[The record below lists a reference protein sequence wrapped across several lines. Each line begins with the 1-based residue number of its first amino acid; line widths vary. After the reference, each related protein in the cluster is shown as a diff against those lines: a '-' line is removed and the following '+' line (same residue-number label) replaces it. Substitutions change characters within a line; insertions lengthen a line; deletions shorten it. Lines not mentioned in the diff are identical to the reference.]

1 MVNHTTNDSQFE
13 PEIWLISQEDEDQT
27 LDVTTA
33 VCSLFANS
41 AAVDGL
47 KLWQLIRAENNE
59 SVSGDSENERQYELT
74 IRNMCLLARSFSE
87 AGFVPVLRIKIRS
100 QYYLDAFRNYL
111 RGGVL
116 RLITVSEDDT
126 EPFADTGLHVNS
138 KKLDTEEFMKL
149 LENKVADTRIM

>member
-1 MVNHTTNDSQFE
+1 MTNHTPNDSQFE
-13 PEIWLISQEDEDQT
+13 PEIWLISQEDDHQT
-27 LDVTTA
+27 LDLTTA

-47 KLWQLIRAENNE
+47 KLWQLIRTEDDE
-59 SVSGDSENERQYELT
+59 SISSDSDNERQYELT

-87 AGFVPVLRIKIRS
+87 AGFVPVLRIKVRS
-100 QYYLDAFRNYL
+100 EYYLDAFRNYL

-138 KKLDTEEFMKL
+138 KKLDIKDFMKL
-149 LENKVADTRIM
+149 IEDNIAGTRIM

>member
-1 MVNHTTNDSQFE
+1 MANQTTNNSQPE
-13 PEIWLISQEDEDQT
+13 PEIWLISQEDDDQT

-47 KLWQLIRAENNE
+47 KLWQLIRTENNE
-59 SVSGDSENERQYELT
+59 SVNDDSENERQYELT

-87 AGFVPVLRIKIRS
+87 AGFVPVLRIKVRS
-100 QYYLDAFRNYL
+100 EYYLDAFRNYL

-126 EPFADTGLHVNS
+126 APFANTGFHVNS
-138 KKLDTEEFMKL
+138 QELNTKDFKKLVK
-149 LENKVADTRIM
+149 NNVSATRIM

>member
-1 MVNHTTNDSQFE
+1 MANHTTNNSQSE
-13 PEIWLISQEDEDQT
+13 PEIWLISQEDDDQT

-47 KLWQLIRAENNE
+47 KLWQLIRTENNE
-59 SVSGDSENERQYELT
+59 SVNDDSENERQYELT

-87 AGFVPVLRIKIRS
+87 AGFVPVLRIKVRS
-100 QYYLDAFRNYL
+100 EYYLDAFRNYL
-111 RGGVL
+111 RGGLL

-126 EPFADTGLHVNS
+126 EPFVDTGLHVNS
-138 KKLDTEEFMKL
+138 KKLDTNDLMKL
-149 LENKVADTRIM
+149 IQNNIADTRSM

>member
-1 MVNHTTNDSQFE
+1 MTNHTPNDSQFE
-13 PEIWLISQEDEDQT
+13 PEIWLISQEDDHQT
-27 LDVTTA
+27 LDLTTA

-47 KLWQLIRAENNE
+47 KLWQLIRTEDDE
-59 SVSGDSENERQYELT
+59 SISSDSDNERQYELT

-87 AGFVPVLRIKIRS
+87 AGFVPVLRIKVRS
-100 QYYLDAFRNYL
+100 EYYLDAFRNYL

-126 EPFADTGLHVNS
+126 EPFVDTGLHVNS
-138 KKLDTEEFMKL
+138 KKLDIKDFMKL
-149 LENKVADTRIM
+149 IEDNIAGTRIM

>member
-1 MVNHTTNDSQFE
+1 MTNHTPNDSQFE
-13 PEIWLISQEDEDQT
+13 PENWLISQEDDHQT
-27 LDVTTA
+27 LDLTTA

-47 KLWQLIRAENNE
+47 KLWQLIRTEDDE
-59 SVSGDSENERQYELT
+59 SISSDSDNERQYELT

-87 AGFVPVLRIKIRS
+87 AGFVPVLRIKVRS
-100 QYYLDAFRNYL
+100 EYYLDAFRNYL
-111 RGGVL
+111 RGGLL

-138 KKLDTEEFMKL
+138 KQLDTEEFMKL
-149 LENKVADTRIM
+149 LEIKVADTRNR